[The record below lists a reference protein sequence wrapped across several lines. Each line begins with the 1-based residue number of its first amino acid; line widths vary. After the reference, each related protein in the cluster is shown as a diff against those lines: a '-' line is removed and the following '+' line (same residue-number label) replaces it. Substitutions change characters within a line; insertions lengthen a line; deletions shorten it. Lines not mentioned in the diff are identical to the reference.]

1 MKQVIYACMAVIFY
15 ALGNV
20 ITEQK
25 LKPFTQ
31 FGTMLYCY
39 IPMVVMTAGALFI
52 MKSRGQLISFPK
64 GEAFYVAG
72 LIAIVFFVA
81 DGFFFSA
88 YANNADAF
96 TVSSIAVMFPAAASL
111 MKFLWTGQLPNR
123 YHMAAYVVAIIAVA
137 LSEKGN
143 EIQPILTP

>member
-1 MKQVIYACMAVIFY
+1 MKQILYAFGAVLFY

-25 LKPFTQ
+25 LKPYTQ
-31 FGTMLYCY
+31 FGTMIFCY
-39 IPMVVMTAGALFI
+39 IPMVAMTATALGV
-52 MKSRGQLISFPK
+52 MKARGTTIALPSGSAIYF
-64 GEAFYVAG
+64 AG
-72 LIAIVFFVA
+72 LIAIVFFIA
-81 DGFFFSA
+81 DTFFFSA

-111 MKFLWTGQLPNR
+111 MRFFWTRELPNR
-123 YHMAAYVVAIIAVA
+123 YHIAAYLVAIIAVV

-143 EIQPILTP
+143 ELMTR

>member
-1 MKQVIYACMAVIFY
+1 MKPVTYACLAVIFY

-31 FGTMLYCY
+31 FGTMLFCY
-39 IPMVVMTAGALFI
+39 VPMVVMTGAALLL
-52 MKSRGQLISFPK
+52 MKSRSQAIAFPK
-64 GEAFYVAG
+64 GDAVYVAA

-88 YANNADAF
+88 YTNNADSL
-96 TVSSIAVMFPAAASL
+96 TVSSIAVLFPVAASL
-111 MKFLWTGQLPNR
+111 MKFFWTGQFPNR
-123 YHMAAYVVAIIAVA
+123 YQVAAYAVAIIAVA
-137 LSEKGN
+137 LSEKGSVT
-143 EIQPILTP
+143 QPITTP